1 MAEFP
6 KEFVWG
12 AATAAYQ
19 IEGGATEGGK
29 GLSIW
34 DVFSHTPGCTY
45 RGETGDVACDSYHRW
60 KEDLALLQ
68 SMHLKAYRFSVAWT
82 RIAPNGGT
90 DWNEEGFAYYDTLV
104 DALLEAGIE
113 PYVTLYHWDLPQA
126 LEEKG
131 VHIVQGKA
139 TELIIENGVCK
150 GVVTDR
156 KKTYLADSTIVATGG
171 ASYPKTGSDGS
182 GYRLCEKAG
191 HTVMPLSPSLV
202 PLTSSDKC
210 CTELMGLSL
219 KNVSVSFYRGEKEL
233 YHDFGEML
241 FTHFG
246 VSGPI
251 VLSASAYVKSFPTRM
266 VIDLKP
272 ALDEKALDS
281 RILSDFSAE
290 KNRIFANSLSALLPR
305 AMIPVIVKRSGIDP
319 QKQVNAIT
327 KDERKRLVQLMHS
340 FEINLN
346 GTRPLD
352 EAIITCG
359 GVSVKEIN
367 PSTMGSKLVRGL
379 YFAGEIIDVDAYTGG
394 FNLQIAWAT
403 GKAAGEAAEE
413 YLTEQ

>member
-1 MAEFP
+1 MA
-6 KEFVWG
+6 
-12 AATAAYQ
+12 
-19 IEGGATEGGK
+19 
-29 GLSIW
+29 
-34 DVFSHTPGCTY
+34 
-45 RGETGDVACDSYHRW
+45 
-60 KEDLALLQ
+60 
-68 SMHLKAYRFSVAWT
+68 
-82 RIAPNGGT
+82 
-90 DWNEEGFAYYDTLV
+90 
-104 DALLEAGIE
+104 
-113 PYVTLYHWDLPQA
+113 
-126 LEEKG
+126 EKG

-191 HTVMPLSPSLV
+191 HTIMPLSPSLV
-202 PLTSSDKC
+202 PLTPSD
-210 CTELMGLSL
+210 
-219 KNVSVSFYRGEKEL
+219 N
-233 YHDFGEML
+233 DFGEML

-251 VLSASAYVKSFPTRM
+251 VLSASAYVKSFPARM

-327 KDERKRLVQLMHS
+327 KDERKRLVQLIHS

-367 PSTMGSKLVRGL
+367 PSTMGSKLVSGL

-394 FNLQIAWAT
+394 YNLTIAFST
-403 GKAAGEAAEE
+403 GRLAGKSASLGE
-413 YLTEQ
+413 

>member
-1 MAEFP
+1 MNTPYITKTRTNKVVIIGGGPAGMMAAI
-6 KEFVWG
+6 
-12 AATAAYQ
+12 AAADNSDVTV
-19 IEGGATEGGK
+19 IERNRKLGMKLNITGK
-29 GLSIW
+29 GRCNLTNNC
-34 DVFSHTPGCTY
+34 DVRTLTENVPTNPKFLYKAFTAFTPADITDFFESNGLPLKTE
-45 RGETGDVACDSYHRW
+45 RGRRVFPQSDSAFDV
-60 KEDLALLQ
+60 
-68 SMHLKAYRFSVAWT
+68 
-82 RIAPNGGT
+82 N
-90 DWNEEGFAYYDTLV
+90 DTLRRV
-104 DALLEAGIE
+104 MA
-113 PYVTLYHWDLPQA
+113 
-126 LEEKG
+126 EKG

-210 CTELMGLSL
+210 CAELMGLSL

-251 VLSASAYVKSFPTRM
+251 VLSASAYVKNFPARM

-272 ALDEKALDS
+272 ALDEKALDN

-290 KNRIFANSLSALLPR
+290 KNRIFANSLSALRPR

-367 PSTMGSKLVRGL
+367 PSTMGSKLVSGL

-394 FNLQIAWAT
+394 YNLTIAFST
-403 GKAAGEAAEE
+403 GRLAGKSASLGE
-413 YLTEQ
+413 

>member
-1 MAEFP
+1 MNTPYTTKTRTNKVVIIGGGPAGMMAAI
-6 KEFVWG
+6 
-12 AATAAYQ
+12 AAADNADVTL
-19 IEGGATEGGK
+19 IERNRKLGMKLNISGK
-29 GLSIW
+29 GRCNLTNNC
-34 DVFSHTPGCTY
+34 DVRTLTENVPTNPKFLYKAFAAFTPADIMNFFESNGLPLKTE
-45 RGETGDVACDSYHRW
+45 RGRRVFPQSDSAFDV
-60 KEDLALLQ
+60 
-68 SMHLKAYRFSVAWT
+68 
-82 RIAPNGGT
+82 N
-90 DWNEEGFAYYDTLV
+90 
-104 DALLEAGIE
+104 DALRRVMA
-113 PYVTLYHWDLPQA
+113 
-126 LEEKG
+126 EKG

-139 TELIIENGVCK
+139 TELIIENGICR
-150 GVVTDR
+150 GVVTDS
-156 KKTYLADSTIVATGG
+156 KKAYIAGSTVVATGG

-191 HTVMPLSPSLV
+191 HTVIPLSPSLV
-202 PLTSSDKC
+202 PLTSADKC
-210 CTELMGLSL
+210 CAELMGLSL

-233 YHDFGEML
+233 YRDFGEML

-251 VLSASAYVKSFPTRM
+251 VLSASAYVKSFPARM

-272 ALDEKALDS
+272 ALDEKALDN

-290 KNRIFANSLSALLPR
+290 KNRIFANSLGALLPR

-367 PSTMGSKLVRGL
+367 PSTMGSKLVSGL

-394 FNLQIAWAT
+394 YNLTIAFST
-403 GKAAGEAAEE
+403 GRLAGKSASLGE
-413 YLTEQ
+413 

>member
-1 MAEFP
+1 MRTLTENVPTNPKFLYKAFTAFTPADITDFFESNGLPLKTERGRRVFP
-6 KEFVWG
+6 QSDSAF
-12 AATAAYQ
+12 
-19 IEGGATEGGK
+19 
-29 GLSIW
+29 
-34 DVFSHTPGCTY
+34 DV
-45 RGETGDVACDSYHRW
+45 
-60 KEDLALLQ
+60 
-68 SMHLKAYRFSVAWT
+68 
-82 RIAPNGGT
+82 N
-90 DWNEEGFAYYDTLV
+90 DTLRRV
-104 DALLEAGIE
+104 MA
-113 PYVTLYHWDLPQA
+113 
-126 LEEKG
+126 EKG

-251 VLSASAYVKSFPTRM
+251 VLSASAYVKSFPARM

-272 ALDEKALDS
+272 AARSKKRLIAAYFPTFQSK
-281 RILSDFSAE
+281 RTVFP
-290 KNRIFANSLSALLPR
+290 RNSLSALLPR

-327 KDERKRLVQLMHS
+327 KDERKRLCTAHA
-340 FEINLN
+340 FIRNKPERD
-346 GTRPLD
+346 TP
-352 EAIITCG
+352 A
-359 GVSVKEIN
+359 
-367 PSTMGSKLVRGL
+367 
-379 YFAGEIIDVDAYTGG
+379 
-394 FNLQIAWAT
+394 
-403 GKAAGEAAEE
+403 
-413 YLTEQ
+413 